1 LLLFIPTFG
10 RVSSDGKCKFLTFTE
25 NGLVAQIRERLR
37 KNGKKSFFVRIRMK
51 SQPEVTASFD
61 RLTDARIWASS
72 TENAMREGR
81 YIKVNEAQKHLLGE
95 MVDRYINEVLPKKP
109 NVSKDYAFYLGWWKT
124 QIGDVFLSELTPV
137 LISEHRDLLSKKIT
151 YRKTLISHAT
161 INRYLAALSSAIS
174 TSIKEWGW
182 MEDNIMSKVSKL
194 REPRGRTRFLSDEE
208 RNRFIRACRESKNS
222 DLYIAVILALSTGA
236 RKNEIWGLS
245 WKCVDLK
252 NGFITFME
260 TKNDEPRS
268 VPLTGHALELM
279 IERSKD
285 PRIDTE
291 LVFPSR
297 VDRHKHFDFRRPF
310 EKALKVAQIE
320 DFSWHNLRHSAA
332 SYLVMA
338 GVDMR
343 TVAEILGHKTMQ
355 MTQRYAHLSPEHLKD
370 AVSKMNRKIFG

>member
-1 LLLFIPTFG
+1 
-10 RVSSDGKCKFLTFTE
+10 
-25 NGLVAQIRERLR
+25 
-37 KNGKKSFFVRIRMK
+37 M
-51 SQPEVTASFD
+51 
-61 RLTDARIWASS
+61 
-72 TENAMREGR
+72 
-81 YIKVNEAQKHLLGE
+81 
-95 MVDRYINEVLPKKP
+95 
-109 NVSKDYAFYLGWWKT
+109 
-124 QIGDVFLSELTPV
+124 
-137 LISEHRDLLSKKIT
+137 
-151 YRKTLISHAT
+151 
-161 INRYLAALSSAIS
+161 
-174 TSIKEWGW
+174 
-182 MEDNIMSKVSKL
+182 
-194 REPRGRTRFLSDEE
+194 
-208 RNRFIRACRESKNS
+208 
-222 DLYIAVILALSTGA
+222 LALSTGA

-279 IERSKD
+279 IERSKA

-297 VDRHKHFDFRRPF
+297 VDDQKHFDFRRPF

-338 GVDMR
+338 GVDIR

-370 AVSKMNRKIFG
+370 ATAKLNHKIFGQGLKHE